1 MTAMFYL
8 SEINLTE
15 LKYMKSSTL
24 LNSFLYF
31 VFALVCVSS
40 IGCGP
45 NFGEKIEVDGT
56 EIFYKGGVTQAD
68 AQRLG
73 DKLKA
78 MEFVDGNRKSVQL
91 LKRDDAWE
99 FRMAV
104 SKSGD
109 SETIRKQMKHY
120 CLELSSAF
128 GGDPVEVHICN
139 SKLESKSIVKGLSG
153 KRYQYGNSKAI
164 YFYEGVDVEKVKGI
178 ASVTIGA
185 QLDTGAGNV
194 FHISKSA
201 DAIEIRMAHS
211 IEAQKNKNVMVAA
224 TTAAVSA
231 SNTEFGGKRVDVLI
245 CDQYFDS
252 PKVFSSVKNAGA
264 TAP

>member
-1 MTAMFYL
+1 
-8 SEINLTE
+8 
-15 LKYMKSSTL
+15 MKPSTL

-45 NFGEKIEVDGT
+45 NFGEKLELEST
-56 EIFYKGGVTQAD
+56 EIYYKDGVTLAD

-73 DKLKA
+73 DKLKE
-78 MEFVDGNRKSVQL
+78 MQFVDGNRKSVQL
-91 LKRDDAWE
+91 LKRDDVWE

-109 SETIRKQMKHY
+109 SEAIKKQMKHY

-128 GGDPVEVHICN
+128 DGAPVEVHICN

-153 KRYQYGNSKAI
+153 KRYQYENSKTI

-185 QLDTGAGNV
+185 QLDTGAGHV

-211 IEAQKNKNVMVAA
+211 VEAQKNKKVMNDATTTAVAA
-224 TTAAVSA
+224 
-231 SNTEFGGKRVDVLI
+231 SNNEFGGQRVDVLI

>member
-91 LKRDDAWE
+91 LKR
-99 FRMAV
+99 
-104 SKSGD
+104 
-109 SETIRKQMKHY
+109 HY

-245 CDQYFDS
+245 CDPYFDS
-252 PKVFSSVKNAGA
+252 PKVFSSVKNAG
-264 TAP
+264 TSAP